1 MAVARKPRN
10 KKKIKFELSLGAIG
24 GIAVVLFCLLL
35 WMFLFG
41 VWAGQSLLFPN
52 YGKSTGHASTVLSG
66 ENTGKTGT
74 ASKETTEK
82 SGAKEKA
89 TR

>member
-24 GIAVVLFCLLL
+24 GIAVVVFCLFL

-52 YGKSTGHASTVLSG
+52 YGKSSGNGISVSSDATTGRTG
-66 ENTGKTGT
+66 EAN
-74 ASKETTEK
+74 KETIEK
-82 SGAKEKA
+82 SGAKEKVA
-89 TR
+89 R